1 MEIIIFF
8 IGLLLGLSIGMLSF
22 QSTKKKL
29 LQQSSR
35 DMLDSSRHLTDKT
48 DMLLMLSK
56 SNELMMRFN
65 NGKATSRELLDLLD
79 EQSRM
84 QITISHRAKQTA

>member
-1 MEIIIFF
+1 MEIIIFI
-8 IGLLLGLSIGMLSF
+8 IGLSLGLMIGVLIF
-22 QSTKKKL
+22 QQSRKKL
-29 LQQSSR
+29 LRKSCN

-79 EQSRM
+79 EQSRL
-84 QITISHRAKQTA
+84 QITISHRAKQGS

>member
-1 MEIIIFF
+1 MEILIFF
-8 IGLLLGLSIGMLSF
+8 IGLLLGLLVGVLSF

-29 LQQSSR
+29 LRQSTN

-48 DMLLMLSK
+48 DMLLMMSK

-65 NGKATSRELLDLLD
+65 NGKATSAELLALLD
-79 EQSRM
+79 EQSKM
-84 QITISHRAKQTA
+84 QMTISNRVKKQS

>member
-1 MEIIIFF
+1 MIGVLIFQ
-8 IGLLLGLSIGMLSF
+8 
-22 QSTKKKL
+22 QSRKKL
-29 LQQSSR
+29 LRMSCK
-35 DMLDSSRHLTDKT
+35 DMLDSSRHLKDKT

-79 EQSRM
+79 EQSRL
-84 QITISHRAKQTA
+84 QFTISHRAKQDA

>member
-8 IGLLLGLSIGMLSF
+8 IGLSIGLLAGVLSF

-29 LQQSSR
+29 MRQSSL

-48 DMLLMLSK
+48 EMLLMLSK

-65 NGKATSRELLDLLD
+65 NGKATSAELLALLD
-79 EQSRM
+79 EQAKM
-84 QITISHRAKQTA
+84 QTTISNRARK

>member
-1 MEIIIFF
+1 MEIILFF
-8 IGLLLGLSIGMLSF
+8 VGLSLGLLVGVLSF

-29 LQQSSR
+29 LRQSTN

-48 DMLLMLSK
+48 EMLLMMSK

-65 NGKATSRELLDLLD
+65 NGSATSADLLALLD
-79 EQSRM
+79 EQSKM
-84 QITISHRAKQTA
+84 QMTISNRVRKQS

>member
-8 IGLLLGLSIGMLSF
+8 IGLSIGLLAGVLSF
-22 QSTKKKL
+22 ESTKKKL
-29 LQQSSR
+29 MRQSSL

-48 DMLLMLSK
+48 EMLLMLSK

-65 NGKATSRELLDLLD
+65 NGKATSAELLALLD
-79 EQSRM
+79 EQAKM
-84 QITISHRAKQTA
+84 QTTISNRARK

>member
-1 MEIIIFF
+1 M
-8 IGLLLGLSIGMLSF
+8 SC
-22 QSTKKKL
+22 K
-29 LQQSSR
+29 
-35 DMLDSSRHLTDKT
+35 DMLDSSRHLKDKT

-79 EQSRM
+79 EQSRL
-84 QITISHRAKQTA
+84 QITISHRAKQDA